1 MEAEEERVAWVRRLL
16 SWLAPHKL
24 NVGIAFGA
32 GLLGTGVAG
41 LTPLVQKIVVDDVT
55 GGTGDA
61 IAPWLL
67 LLALAG
73 AARFALAYVRRFYG
87 GRVAADV
94 QYDLRTALFR
104 HVQRLD
110 VASHDQMQT
119 GQLVSRASTDV
130 NSLHHLLSFLPL
142 VLGNLLLFFIA
153 LGVMVK
159 LSPLLSLVVFA
170 VVPLMAVATARVRRT
185 IFPASWDASQQSGV
199 VAGIVEESVTGV
211 RVVKGFGQERR
222 ELGRLSDAAADL
234 LASRTRL
241 VRLQAR
247 FAPTLQIIPA
257 MAQVAVL
264 AVGGWL
270 TIRGRISLGTFLAFN
285 VYVTS
290 LVGPVRTAAF
300 LVAFSQQAKASIER
314 LAEVLDTNPQVTDR
328 PDAVVLSTG
337 AGAVE
342 LEDVTFGYVASEPV
356 LEGFSLRVEPG
367 ETVALVGTSGS
378 GKSTVALLLPRFYDV
393 HSGSVRIGGTDVRDV
408 TTESLRR
415 RIGVVFEEPFLF
427 SDTIRSNIA
436 YGRPDATDDEVEAA
450 ARAAEAHGFISSLPG
465 GYATVVGEQGLT
477 LSGGQRQRV
486 ALARALLTDP
496 QVLILDDAMSAVD
509 SRVEEEILATL
520 ARLLEGRTTI
530 LVAHRRS
537 TLRLADRIAVVDGGR
552 VVALGTND
560 ELEASSPLYRALLSG
575 PDENLEH
582 AAVGDV
588 VVDEG
593 ARAPGPERP
602 GRAGSAGPE
611 RPGRAGSAGPQVW
624 DGQPTASLWADR
636 QVSVADALAAAG
648 RLPKPDPSA
657 GMGRGPGGGGGGMR
671 GGAGHMGASMV
682 ATPELLAAVAA
693 LPPARDRPDVTVGE
707 LDVVE
712 PTFSFWRFVRR
723 WRRLLG
729 LGIGLVVI
737 DSVTNLLGP
746 TVVRFGVDRGIE
758 PGSTGLLWVATALA
772 LLVALASWGN
782 AVVEQLVTG
791 STAEKVLYALRVRI
805 FAHLQRL
812 SLDYY
817 DREMGG
823 RVMTRMTTDVDAMQ
837 QLLATGLVQAVV
849 SGVTCGGV
857 AVALVVMSP
866 PLALVTAAIVPP
878 LAVATWAYR
887 RKAHTAYDRA
897 RDRVAEVNADFQESL
912 SGVRVAQAY
921 SREGRNETRFAG
933 LADGYRRA
941 RVDAQRLVAL
951 YFPFVEML
959 SELANALV
967 LGAGAVY
974 VARGTATSGELIAFL
989 LYLNLFFGPIQQ
1001 LSSVFDTWQQARISI
1016 GRIEGLLARPSGTPE
1031 VTDPVDPG
1039 RLTGRIELAGVRFR
1053 YTTAAEEALQGV
1065 DLTIEPGET
1074 VAFVGETGAGK
1085 STVLKLVARFYDVT
1099 DGVVLIDGV
1108 DVRQLDLTAL
1118 RRQLGVV
1125 PQEPFLFAGTI
1136 RDNIAYGRPEA
1147 TDAEVEAAARAV
1159 GAHPVIAALP
1169 GGYTHVVG
1177 ERGRTLSAGQRQ
1189 LIALARALLPDPP
1202 LLLLDEATA
1211 NLDLATEAT
1220 VTQGMGVA
1228 AQGRTTLLIAHRLS
1242 TAASADR
1249 IVVLDGGQVAEV
1261 GSHTELLGRGGRYA
1275 ELWRAFTGA
1284 DQGAA
1289 A

>member
-1 MEAEEERVAWVRRLL
+1 MEAEEEGVQWVRRLL
-16 SWLAPHKL
+16 HWLAPHRL

-32 GLLGTGVAG
+32 GLFGTGVAG
-41 LTPLVQKIVVDDVT
+41 LTPLVQKIVVDDIT

-119 GQLVSRASTDV
+119 GQLVARASTDV

-142 VLGNLLLFFIA
+142 VLGNVLLFFIA
-153 LGVMVK
+153 LGVMIK
-159 LSPLLSLVVFA
+159 LSPLLSLLVFA
-170 VVPLMAVATARVRRT
+170 VVPLMAVATARVRKT

-222 ELGRLSDAAADL
+222 ELGRLSDAAGDL

-257 MAQVAVL
+257 LAQVAVL

-300 LVAFSQQAKASIER
+300 LVAFSQQAKASIQR
-314 LAEVLDTNPQVTDR
+314 LAEVLDTNPQVTER
-328 PDAVVLSTG
+328 PDAMVLATG
-337 AGAVE
+337 AGAIE
-342 LEDVTFGYVASEPV
+342 LRDVTFGYVASEPV

-427 SDTIRSNIA
+427 SDTISSNIA

-520 ARLLEGRTTI
+520 TRLLEGRTTI

-537 TLRLADRIAVVDGGR
+537 TLRLADRIAVVEGGR
-552 VVALGTND
+552 VVAIGTNE
-560 ELEASSPLYRALLSG
+560 ELEATSPLYRALLSG

-582 AAVGDV
+582 AAVGHAIE
-588 VVDEG
+588 DEDAG
-593 ARAPGPERP
+593 TAGPD
-602 GRAGSAGPE
+602 RAGCTE
-611 RPGRAGSAGPQVW
+611 PQVW

-636 QVSVADALAAAG
+636 QVSVAEALAAAG
-648 RLPKPDPSA
+648 RLPKPEPSA

-693 LPPARDRPDVTVGE
+693 LPPARDKPDVTVGE

-712 PTFSFWRFVRR
+712 PTFSCWGFVRR

-758 PGSTGLLWVATALA
+758 PGRTGMLWAATALA

-791 STAEKVLYALRVRI
+791 STAEKVLYALRVRV

-812 SLDYY
+812 SLDFY

-878 LAVATWAYR
+878 LAVATFLYR
-887 RKAHTAYDRA
+887 RRAHTAYDRA

-974 VARGTATSGELIAFL
+974 VARGTATTGELIAFL

-1031 VTDPVDPG
+1031 IADPVDPG
-1039 RLTGRIELAGVRFR
+1039 RLTGRIELAAVRFR
-1053 YTTAAEEALQGV
+1053 YATAADEALQGV
-1065 DLTIEPGET
+1065 DLTVEPGET

-1099 DGVVLIDGV
+1099 DGAVLVDGV
-1108 DVRQLDLTAL
+1108 DVRRLDLTAF

-1220 VTQGMGVA
+1220 VTEGMGVA
-1228 AQGRTTLLIAHRLS
+1228 ARGRTTLLIAHRLS
-1242 TAASADR
+1242 TAAGADR
-1249 IVVLDGGQVAEV
+1249 IVVLDSGKVAEV
-1261 GSHTELLGRGGRYA
+1261 GSHTALLARGGRYA

>member
-1 MEAEEERVAWVRRLL
+1 MTGEVEGVGWLRRLL

-24 NVGIAFGA
+24 NVGVAFGA

-41 LTPLVQKIVVDDVT
+41 LTPLVQKVVVDDVKDRT
-55 GGTGDA
+55 GA
-61 IAPWLL
+61 ALAPWLVL
-67 LLALAG
+67 LVLAG
-73 AARFALAYVRRFYG
+73 VARFALAYVRRFFG

-119 GQLVSRASTDV
+119 GQLVARATTDV

-142 VLGNLLLFFIA
+142 VLGNVLLFFIA
-153 LGVMVK
+153 LAVMLR
-159 LSPLLSLVVFA
+159 LSPLLTLVVFA
-170 VVPLMAVATARVRRT
+170 LVPVMAFATARVRRT
-185 IFPASWDASQQSGV
+185 IFPASWDASQQAGV
-199 VAGIVEESVTGV
+199 VAGIVDESVTGV

-222 ELGRLSDAAADL
+222 ELARLCQASADL

-247 FAPTLQIIPA
+247 FAPTLQVIPA
-257 MAQVAVL
+257 LAQVAVL

-270 TIRGRISLGTFLAFN
+270 TIQHRVTLGTFLAFN
-285 VYVTS
+285 VYVSS
-290 LVGPVRTAAF
+290 LIGPVRTAAF
-300 LVAFSQQAKASIER
+300 LVAFSQQAKASIQR
-314 LAEVLDTNPQVTDR
+314 LAEVLDANPM
-328 PDAVVLSTG
+328 VVDKPGAAILETG
-337 AGAVE
+337 AGALE
-342 LEDVTFGYVASEPV
+342 LQDVTFGYVASEPV
-356 LEGFSLRVEPG
+356 LDSFSLRVEPG

-393 HSGSVRIGGTDVRDV
+393 HAGAVRIGGTDVRDV
-408 TTESLRR
+408 TLESLRS
-415 RIGVVFEEPFLF
+415 RIGVVFEDPFLF

-436 YGRPDATDDEVEAA
+436 YGRPEATDEEVEAA
-450 ARAAEAHGFISSLPG
+450 ARAAEAHGFISALPK

-509 SRVEEEILATL
+509 SRVEEDILATL
-520 ARLLEGRTTI
+520 GRLLAGRTTV

-537 TLRLADRIAVVDGGR
+537 TLRLADRIAVVDRGR
-552 VVALGTND
+552 VVAVGTAQ
-560 ELEASSPLYRALLSG
+560 ELETTSPLYRALLSG
-575 PDENLEH
+575 PDQDLEN
-582 AAVGDV
+582 AAVELDGDV
-588 VVDEG
+588 DAAQVG
-593 ARAPGPERP
+593 PGPGDADVP
-602 GRAGSAGPE
+602 
-611 RPGRAGSAGPQVW
+611 W
-624 DGQPTASLWADR
+624 DGQPTPSLWAAR
-636 QVSVADALAAAG
+636 HVSAAEALAAAG
-648 RLPKPDPSA
+648 RLRKPDHGA
-657 GMGRGPGGGGGGMR
+657 MRGGGPGGGGGMR
-671 GGAGHMGASMV
+671 GPGHMAASMV

-693 LPPARDRPDVTVGE
+693 LPPARDRPDVGLDE

-712 PTFSFWRFVRR
+712 PSFSFWRFVRR
-723 WRRLLG
+723 WRGLLG
-729 LGIGLVVI
+729 LGVGLVVV

-746 TVVRFGVDRGIE
+746 TVVRYGVDHGIE
-758 PGSTGLLWVATALA
+758 VERTGILWAVTAVA

-782 AVVEQLVTG
+782 AIVEQLVTG
-791 STAEKVLYALRVRI
+791 ATAEKVLYALRVRV

-812 SLDYY
+812 SLNYY

-857 AVALVVMSP
+857 AVALVIMSP

-878 LAVATWAYR
+878 LALATWLYR
-887 RKAHTAYDRA
+887 QRAHVAYDRA
-897 RDRVAEVNADFQESL
+897 RERVAEVNADFQENL

-921 SREGRNETRFAG
+921 SREERNEVRFAG
-933 LADGYRRA
+933 LADRYRQA

-967 LGAGAVY
+967 LGAGAVF
-974 VARGTATSGELIAFL
+974 VTQGTTTTGELIAFL

-1016 GRIEGLLARPSGTPE
+1016 GRIEDLLALPSGTPE
-1031 VTDPVDPG
+1031 AEEPVGPG
-1039 RLTGRIELAGVRFR
+1039 RLTGRLDLVDVRFR
-1053 YTTAAEEALQGV
+1053 YAGAIDDALQGV
-1065 DLTIEPGET
+1065 DLTIAPGET

-1085 STVLKLVARFYDVT
+1085 STVLKLLARFYDVT
-1099 DGVVLIDGV
+1099 GGAVLVDGV
-1108 DVRQLDLTAL
+1108 DIRRLDLTAF
-1118 RRQLGVV
+1118 RQQLGVV

-1136 RDNIAYGRPEA
+1136 RDNIAYGRPDA
-1147 TDAEVEAAARAV
+1147 TDAEVEAASRAV
-1159 GAHPVIAALP
+1159 GAHPVVAALP
-1169 GGYTHVVG
+1169 GGYSHVVG
-1177 ERGRTLSAGQRQ
+1177 ERGRSLSAGQRQ
-1189 LIALARALLPDPP
+1189 LVALARALLPDPP
-1202 LLLLDEATA
+1202 ILLLDEATA
-1211 NLDLATEAT
+1211 NLDLATEAK
-1220 VTQGMGVA
+1220 VTEGMGVA
-1228 AQGRTTLLIAHRLS
+1228 ARGRTTLLIAHRLT
-1242 TAASADR
+1242 TAAGADR
-1249 IVVLDGGQVAEV
+1249 IVVLDGGQVVES
-1261 GSHTELLGRGGRYA
+1261 GTHTELLGRGGRYTA
-1275 ELWRAFTGA
+1275 LWRAFAGA
-1284 DQGAA
+1284 GAGAA

>member
-1 MEAEEERVAWVRRLL
+1 VRRLL
-16 SWLAPHKL
+16 HWLAPHKL

-55 GGTGDA
+55 GRTGDA
-61 IAPWLL
+61 IAPWLV

-119 GQLVSRASTDV
+119 GQLVARASTDV

-142 VLGNLLLFFIA
+142 VLGNVLLFFIA
-153 LGVMVK
+153 LGVMIK
-159 LSPLLSLVVFA
+159 LSPLLSLLVFA
-170 VVPLMAVATARVRRT
+170 VVPLMAVATARVRKT

-222 ELGRLSDAAADL
+222 ELARLSDAAADL

-257 MAQVAVL
+257 LAQVAVL

-270 TIRGRISLGTFLAFN
+270 TIRGSISLGTFLAFN

-328 PDAVVLSTG
+328 ADAGILATG

-393 HSGSVRIGGTDVRDV
+393 HAGSVRIGGTDVRDV

-520 ARLLEGRTTI
+520 TRLLDGRTTI

-537 TLRLADRIAVVDGGR
+537 TLRLADRIAVVEGGR
-552 VVALGTND
+552 VVALGTNE
-560 ELEASSPLYRALLSG
+560 ELEAQSPLYRALLSG

-582 AAVGDV
+582 AAVGHV
-588 VVDEG
+588 IEDEDAG
-593 ARAPGPERP
+593 TAGPD
-602 GRAGSAGPE
+602 RAGSTEPL
-611 RPGRAGSAGPQVW
+611 VW

-636 QVSVADALAAAG
+636 KVSVADALAAAG
-648 RLPKPDPSA
+648 RLPKPEPSG
-657 GMGRGPGGGGGGMR
+657 GMSRSPGGGGGGMR

-693 LPPARDRPDVTVGE
+693 LPPARDKPDVTVGE

-712 PTFSFWRFVRR
+712 PTFSFWGFVRR

-758 PGSTGLLWVATALA
+758 PGRTGMLWVATALA

-791 STAEKVLYALRVRI
+791 STAEKVLYALRVRV

-812 SLDYY
+812 SLDFY

-878 LAVATWAYR
+878 LAVATWLYR

-1031 VTDPVDPG
+1031 IADPVDPG
-1039 RLTGRIELAGVRFR
+1039 RISGRIELVGVRFR
-1053 YTTAAEEALQGV
+1053 YATAADEALQGV
-1065 DLTIEPGET
+1065 DLTVEPGET

-1099 DGVVLIDGV
+1099 DGALLVDGV
-1108 DVRQLDLTAL
+1108 DVRRLDLTAF

-1169 GGYTHVVG
+1169 GGYSHVVG

-1220 VTQGMGVA
+1220 VTLGMGVA
-1228 AQGRTTLLIAHRLS
+1228 ARGRTTLLIAHRLS
-1242 TAASADR
+1242 TAAVADR
-1249 IVVLDGGQVAEV
+1249 IVVLDGGKVVEV
-1261 GSHTELLGRGGRYA
+1261 GSHTELLARGGRYT

-1284 DQGAA
+1284 EQGAA

>member
-1 MEAEEERVAWVRRLL
+1 MTQVGWVRQLL
-16 SWLAPHKL
+16 RWLAPHKL

-41 LTPLVQKIVVDDVT
+41 LTPLVQKVVVDDVNRR
-55 GGTGDA
+55 TGDA

-67 LLALAG
+67 LLVVAG
-73 AARFALAYVRRFYG
+73 FARFALAYVRRFFG

-110 VASHDQMQT
+110 VASHDQLQT
-119 GQLVSRASTDV
+119 GQLVARASTDV
-130 NSLHHLLSFLPL
+130 SSLHHLLSFLPL
-142 VLGNLLLFFIA
+142 VLGNVLLFFIA
-153 LGVMVK
+153 LGVMLR
-159 LSPLLSLVVFA
+159 LSPLLTLVVFA
-170 VVPLMAVATARVRRT
+170 VVPLMALATARVRRT

-222 ELGRLSDAAADL
+222 ELARLSQGAGDL

-247 FAPTLQIIPA
+247 FAPTLQVIPTL
-257 MAQVAVL
+257 AQVAVL
-264 AVGGWL
+264 AIGGWL
-270 TIRGRISLGTFLAFN
+270 TVRGRITLGTFLAFN

-290 LVGPVRTAAF
+290 LVGPVRTASF
-300 LVAFSQQAKASIER
+300 LVAFSQQVKASIQR
-314 LAEVLDTNPQVTDR
+314 LSEVLDANPQVTDR
-328 PDAVVLSTG
+328 PGADVLTTGTG
-337 AGAVE
+337 AIE
-342 LEDVTFGYVASEPV
+342 LEDVTFGYTTNEPV
-356 LEGFSLRVEPG
+356 LESFSLRVEPG
-367 ETVALVGTSGS
+367 ESVALVGTSGS

-393 HSGSVRIGGTDVRDV
+393 HAGAVRIGGTDVRDV
-408 TTESLRR
+408 TLESLRS

-427 SDTIRSNIA
+427 SDTIRANIA
-436 YGRPDATDDEVEAA
+436 YGRPDASDEEVEVA
-450 ARAAEAHGFISSLPG
+450 ARAAEAHGFISALAD
-465 GYATVVGEQGLT
+465 GYDSVVGEQGLT

-509 SRVEEEILATL
+509 SRVEEEILGTL
-520 ARLLEGRTTI
+520 SRLLAGRTTL

-537 TLRLADRIAVVDGGR
+537 TLRLADRIAVVDDGR
-552 VVALGTND
+552 VVAIGTAD
-560 ELEASSPLYRALLSG
+560 ELEGNSALYRALLSG
-575 PDENLEH
+575 PDEEVEH
-582 AAVGDV
+582 AADV
-588 VVDEG
+588 EAAEAATGGV
-593 ARAPGPERP
+593 
-602 GRAGSAGPE
+602 AGP
-611 RPGRAGSAGPQVW
+611 W
-624 DGQPTASLWADR
+624 DGHPTPSLWPVR
-636 QVSVADALAAAG
+636 EVSTAEALAAAG
-648 RLPKPDPSA
+648 RLPKPDPA
-657 GMGRGPGGGGGGMR
+657 ATVRQGGHGGGGGGMR
-671 GGAGHMGASMV
+671 GPGPMAASMV
-682 ATPELLAAVAA
+682 ATPELLAAVDA
-693 LPPARDRPDVTVGE
+693 LPPATDRPDVGLDE
-707 LDVVE
+707 LDVDE
-712 PTFSFWRFVRR
+712 PSFSFWRFVRR

-729 LGIGLVVI
+729 LGVALVVV

-746 TVVRFGVDRGIE
+746 TLVRYGVDNGVE
-758 PGSTGLLWVATALA
+758 PGRTAVLWAATALA
-772 LLVALASWGN
+772 LVVALASWGN
-782 AVVEQLVTG
+782 AVIEQLVTG
-791 STAEKVLYALRVRI
+791 STAEKVLYALRVRV

-857 AVALVVMSP
+857 AVALVLMSP
-866 PLALVTAAIVPP
+866 PLALATAAIVPP
-878 LAVATWAYR
+878 LAVATWLYR
-887 RKAHTAYDRA
+887 RRAHDAYDRA
-897 RDRVAEVNADFQESL
+897 RERVAEVNADFQENL

-921 SREGRNETRFAG
+921 SREARNEVRFAG

-967 LGAGAVY
+967 LGAGAVF
-974 VARGTATSGELIAFL
+974 VTRGTTTTGELIAFL
-989 LYLNLFFGPIQQ
+989 LYLNLFFAPIQQ

-1016 GRIEGLLARPSGTPE
+1016 GRIEGLLAVPSGTPAAAE
-1031 VTDPVDPG
+1031 PIEPG
-1039 RLTGRIELAGVRFR
+1039 RLTGRLELVDVRFR
-1053 YTTAAEEALQGV
+1053 YAGAADDALQGV
-1065 DLTIEPGET
+1065 DLTIEPGQM

-1099 DGVVLIDGV
+1099 GGAVMADGV
-1108 DVRQLDLTAL
+1108 DVRHLDLAAF
-1118 RRQLGVV
+1118 RQQLGVV

-1147 TDAEVEAAARAV
+1147 SEAEVEAAARAV
-1159 GAHPVIAALP
+1159 GAHQLVASLP

-1177 ERGRTLSAGQRQ
+1177 ERGRSLSAGQRQ

-1202 LLLLDEATA
+1202 ILLLDEATA
-1211 NLDLATEAT
+1211 NLDLATEAK
-1220 VTQGMGVA
+1220 VTEGMGVA
-1228 AQGRTTLLIAHRLS
+1228 ARGRTTLLIAHRLP
-1242 TAASADR
+1242 TAAGADR
-1249 IVVLDGGQVAEV
+1249 IVVLDGGRVAES
-1261 GSHTELLGRGGRYA
+1261 GTHAELLARGGHYA
-1275 ELWRAFTGA
+1275 ELWRAFTGVDA
-1284 DQGAA
+1284 GAVA
-1289 A
+1289 

>member
-1 MEAEEERVAWVRRLL
+1 
-16 SWLAPHKL
+16 
-24 NVGIAFGA
+24 
-32 GLLGTGVAG
+32 
-41 LTPLVQKIVVDDVT
+41 
-55 GGTGDA
+55 
-61 IAPWLL
+61 
-67 LLALAG
+67 
-73 AARFALAYVRRFYG
+73 
-87 GRVAADV
+87 
-94 QYDLRTALFR
+94 
-104 HVQRLD
+104 
-110 VASHDQMQT
+110 
-119 GQLVSRASTDV
+119 
-130 NSLHHLLSFLPL
+130 
-142 VLGNLLLFFIA
+142 
-153 LGVMVK
+153 
-159 LSPLLSLVVFA
+159 
-170 VVPLMAVATARVRRT
+170 
-185 IFPASWDASQQSGV
+185 
-199 VAGIVEESVTGV
+199 
-211 RVVKGFGQERR
+211 
-222 ELGRLSDAAADL
+222 
-234 LASRTRL
+234 
-241 VRLQAR
+241 
-247 FAPTLQIIPA
+247 
-257 MAQVAVL
+257 
-264 AVGGWL
+264 
-270 TIRGRISLGTFLAFN
+270 
-285 VYVTS
+285 
-290 LVGPVRTAAF
+290 
-300 LVAFSQQAKASIER
+300 
-314 LAEVLDTNPQVTDR
+314 
-328 PDAVVLSTG
+328 
-337 AGAVE
+337 
-342 LEDVTFGYVASEPV
+342 
-356 LEGFSLRVEPG
+356 
-367 ETVALVGTSGS
+367 
-378 GKSTVALLLPRFYDV
+378 
-393 HSGSVRIGGTDVRDV
+393 
-408 TTESLRR
+408 
-415 RIGVVFEEPFLF
+415 
-427 SDTIRSNIA
+427 
-436 YGRPDATDDEVEAA
+436 
-450 ARAAEAHGFISSLPG
+450 
-465 GYATVVGEQGLT
+465 
-477 LSGGQRQRV
+477 V

-552 VVALGTND
+552 VVALGTNE

-588 VVDEG
+588 VNDE
-593 ARAPGPERP
+593 
-602 GRAGSAGPE
+602 GRAGSSE
-611 RPGRAGSAGPQVW
+611 PQVW

-657 GMGRGPGGGGGGMR
+657 GMGRGHGGGGGGMR

-693 LPPARDRPDVTVGE
+693 LPPARDEPDVTVGE

-723 WRRLLG
+723 WRKLLG

-772 LLVALASWGN
+772 LLVALVSWGN

-791 STAEKVLYALRVRI
+791 STAEKVLYALRVRV

-921 SREGRNETRFAG
+921 SREERNETRFAG

-974 VARGTATSGELIAFL
+974 VARDTATSGELIAFL

-1031 VTDPVDPG
+1031 VENPIDPG
-1039 RLTGRIELAGVRFR
+1039 RLTGRIELVGVRFR
-1053 YTTAAEEALQGV
+1053 YATAADEALQGV
-1065 DLTIEPGET
+1065 DLTIEPSET

-1099 DGVVLIDGV
+1099 EGSVLVDGV

-1261 GSHTELLGRGGRYA
+1261 GSHTQLLARGGRYA

-1284 DQGAA
+1284 NQGAA